1 MGRTMS
7 HLGSIRLLRTESGD
21 VHGFEYRGAVILR
34 RARRQGEV
42 DDATYVIVRGG
53 AESSFRLLQDA
64 LRFVDASLADGP
76 RR

>member
-1 MGRTMS
+1 MS

-21 VHGFEYRGAVILR
+21 VHGFEYRGSVIQR

-42 DDATYVIVRGG
+42 DEATYVITRGG
-53 AESSFRLLQDA
+53 VAYSFRLLQDA
-64 LRFVDASLADGP
+64 LRFVDASLPDAP

>member
-1 MGRTMS
+1 MS

-34 RARRQGEV
+34 RGRRRGDV
-42 DDATYVIVRGG
+42 DEATYVIVRGG
-53 AESSFRLLQDA
+53 VESSFRLLQDA
-64 LRFVDASLADGP
+64 LRFVDASLPDAP

>member
-1 MGRTMS
+1 MS

-42 DDATYVIVRGG
+42 SDATYVIVRGG
-53 AESSFRLLQDA
+53 VESSFRLLQDA
-64 LRFVDASLADGP
+64 LRYVDASLSEAP